1 MTGGRPVAYIGGA
14 HLTGEAAARK
24 LGGGRAL
31 GILPLLQIPSHS
43 WQSSSVSGPLA
54 PIWLVIRCALDT
66 RGCETEWMRIN
77 CGDHDGVWWAAF
89 SHRGVTLIHPRL
101 GCHVETEMELPS
113 GENRPDLSFRCL
125 FWEISRSPGF
135 RLIVQRALF
144 INFNLHSSV
153 TEEQVHYVAHELFFF
168 MYILDFCRWALG
180 AAWKKQTCKCNPN
193 SLSHLHFQ
201 FYTNTVYMNR
211 QIDR

>member
-14 HLTGEAAARK
+14 HLTGKAAARK

-43 WQSSSVSGPLA
+43 WQSSSVSGPLV

-135 RLIVQRALF
+135 SLIVQRALF

-168 MYILDFCRWALG
+168 HVHFRFLSMSIRGSVEKANLQMQS
-180 AAWKKQTCKCNPN
+180 KQ
-193 SLSHLHFQ
+193 SESSSFSVLHK
-201 FYTNTVYMNR
+201 YGLYE
-211 QIDR
+211 